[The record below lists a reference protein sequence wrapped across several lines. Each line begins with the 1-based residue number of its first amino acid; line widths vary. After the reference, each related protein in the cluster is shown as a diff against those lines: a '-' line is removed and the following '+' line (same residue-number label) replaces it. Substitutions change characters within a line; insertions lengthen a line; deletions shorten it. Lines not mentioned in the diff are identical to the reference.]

1 MCATGWQAQIV
12 NFYLNYQTITLQGYL
27 RLALH
32 KFRPQHAFLQ
42 GVVTCMSPV
51 EVFVHDANFPS
62 HMFTL
67 ELQ

>member
-12 NFYLNYQTITLQGYL
+12 TFYLNYQTITLQGHL

-51 EVFVHDANFPS
+51 EAFATAIKFDRQEVCLIA
-62 HMFTL
+62 
-67 ELQ
+67 